1 MRTRREICRVACL
14 LALAIALTPCS
25 SSAQSEGD
33 RSGLRIGPVD
43 FRPRLLLKDIGVDS
57 NVFNEPSNPKSD
69 FTLTAAPDVEIST
82 HPGRLKLS
90 YTTAAE
96 FVYFK
101 QYTSQRA
108 RNGSI
113 GGRADLDLTWLRP
126 FASFSS
132 TSTSARPNS
141 EIDVRAEH
149 HPWTYTVGTTVKV
162 ASRTSIG
169 VLGRR
174 TRETYDENA
183 AFRGEDLAESLDTT
197 IHTYETSFNVELTP
211 FTTFSIVGT
220 KEDQRFD
227 YAPERD
233 ADSIRVAPTLTFS
246 PLGLVTGSAS
256 VGYRRFNGLDASLPD
271 YSGLVASGNVG
282 ILFYDRYKV
291 DTTFTHD
298 IRYSYERALPYYIVT
313 GLRATVS
320 LRTYGPLD
328 VRALGGRESMDYRTL
343 DGLASPGTDVLNVYG
358 GGVGYRLG
366 ARARVA
372 IDVERS
378 YRSSERAESREYHNN
393 RVLALF
399 TWGAVN
405 P

>member
-1 MRTRREICRVACL
+1 MRTVCRVTCL
-14 LALAIALTPCS
+14 LALAIALSPTAS
-25 SSAQSEGD
+25 WAQSEGD
-33 RSGLRIGPVD
+33 RPGFRVGPVD
-43 FRPRLLLKDIGVDS
+43 VRPRLVLKDIGVDS
-57 NVFNEPSNPKSD
+57 NVFNEPTNPKTD
-69 FTLTAAPDVEIST
+69 FTLTAAPDVELAT

-96 FVYFK
+96 FVYFQK
-101 QYTSQRA
+101 YTSERA

-126 FASFSS
+126 FASFSA

-149 HPWTYTVGTTVKV
+149 HPWTYTAGTTVKV
-162 ASRTSIG
+162 GSRTSIG
-169 VLGRR
+169 ILGRR
-174 TRETYDENA
+174 IRETYDENA
-183 AFRGEDLAESLDTT
+183 EFRGEALAQSLDTT
-197 IHTYETSFNVELTP
+197 VRTYETSFNVDLTP
-211 FTTFSIVGT
+211 FTAFSIVGA
-220 KEDQRFD
+220 KEEQRFD
-227 YAPERD
+227 YAPERN

-256 VGYRRFNGLDASLPD
+256 VGYRHFNGLDASLPD
-271 YSGLVASGNVG
+271 YSGLVAAGSVG

-291 DTTFTHD
+291 DTSFTHD

-313 GLRATVS
+313 GVRATLS
-320 LRTYGPLD
+320 LRTYGPID
-328 VRALGGRESMDYRTL
+328 VRVLGGRESMDYRTL
-343 DGLASPGTDVLNVYG
+343 DDLTSPGTDVLNVYG
-358 GGVGYRLG
+358 GGIGYRLG
-366 ARARVA
+366 THGRVA
-372 IDVERS
+372 VDVERS
-378 YRSSERAESREYHNN
+378 DRSSQRAESREYHNN